1 MVGHFLQILQLYPSI
16 SAMDSTVHVAVGSH
30 EVTVRHTALWDGQ
43 GVTFCS
49 LAVSE
54 PPGTAVNT
62 LRCHRASQVSQGLH
76 VMKIC
81 HTVGESRGSHKLR
94 IFSTF
99 VFHLLSNLWLCPC
112 QPNLMD
118 AKSQIT
124 DVQPVP
130 VLIRH
135 GKLRQH
141 FSSVCVFVLLF
152 ILSVCAWT

>member
-81 HTVGESRGSHKLR
+81 HTVGESRGSHRLR
-94 IFSTF
+94 IF
-99 VFHLLSNLWLCPC
+99 FHIC
-112 QPNLMD
+112 
-118 AKSQIT
+118 
-124 DVQPVP
+124 
-130 VLIRH
+130 
-135 GKLRQH
+135 
-141 FSSVCVFVLLF
+141 FSSFVKPLAVSLPAQ
-152 ILSVCAWT
+152 LDGRQVPDHRCSACACSYQTW